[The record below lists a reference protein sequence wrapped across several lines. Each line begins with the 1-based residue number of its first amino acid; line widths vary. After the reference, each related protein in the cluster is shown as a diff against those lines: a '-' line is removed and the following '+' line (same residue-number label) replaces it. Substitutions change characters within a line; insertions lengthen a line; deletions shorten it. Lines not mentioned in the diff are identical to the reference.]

1 MGWGMIRRLRT
12 LESLKVLGGENNIV
26 LIDPKNALMNTN

>member
-1 MGWGMIRRLRT
+1 MGWGIIRRLRT

-26 LIDPKNALMNTN
+26 LIDPRDALMITN